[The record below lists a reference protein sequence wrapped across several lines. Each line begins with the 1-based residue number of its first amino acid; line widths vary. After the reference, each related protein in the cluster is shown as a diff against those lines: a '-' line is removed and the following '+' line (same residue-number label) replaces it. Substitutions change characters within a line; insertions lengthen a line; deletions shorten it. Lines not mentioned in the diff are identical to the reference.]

1 MSTIRA
7 INLTLNNVQKL
18 ETVLRI
24 YAITIFNTVI
34 TEKEVEFL
42 RDYIINGYNDTTKAG
57 LELNYTRGN
66 INTTNATLQKKGFLK
81 PKPYKQDKTLHPILE
96 EIRQDFIINNK
107 KMLLLNFA

>member
-7 INLTLNNVQKL
+7 INLKLNDVQKL

-42 RDYIINGYNDTTKAG
+42 RDYIVNGYNDSTKDG
-57 LELNYTRGN
+57 LEIKYTRGN
-66 INTTNATLQKKGFLK
+66 INTTNATLQKKGFLR
-81 PKPYKQDKTLHPILE
+81 PKPYKQDKTLHPKLE
-96 EIRQDFIINNK
+96 EIRQDFIINKK
-107 KMLLLNFA
+107 KMLLLNFE